1 MTTRHP
7 ELDRRAPD
15 AMLIGGKWVQATEGE
30 TLESWCPATGELI
43 ATIPSAGPADVDS
56 AVRAASTAFT
66 STWNDT
72 SPRQRADVLFELADR
87 LERDTDRLA
96 MIDVVDNGSTLRKM
110 RADIAAGVNLMR
122 TYAGLIPTIGGRTI
136 PLDSNT
142 FNYTVREPWGV
153 VGVLMPFNHPFMF
166 AAQVVGS
173 VLAAGNTL
181 VFKPSEFTSLSTLEV
196 GKAAEDLLPPGVLNI
211 VTGSGT
217 GAGAPLVRHPKVD
230 KIHFKGSLP
239 TGRLVL
245 AGGADTVKP
254 VTLEMG
260 GKNPFIVYP
269 DADLE
274 RAVEGAVIGMNFVHQ
289 GQSCGSSTRIFVH
302 ADLYDEFRDRLVAR
316 VEALYPSLPW
326 DEKADMGSIVSRP
339 QYERVLRLI
348 GEAVN
353 DGAKLLTGGSVVDRE
368 DLRDGF
374 YIQPTVFE
382 QAGHDSAL
390 VQEEIFGPVTCLF
403 RWEDEEEVIRLA
415 NDVVYGL
422 TASVWTKDLDTAHR
436 TARRL
441 QAGLVW
447 INDHNRR
454 PALTP
459 FGGYKQS
466 GIGKERAMDELQ
478 TYTHE
483 KSVLLAMAP
492 APTASPRQGSRL

>member
-1 MTTRHP
+1 
-7 ELDRRAPD
+7 
-15 AMLIGGKWVQATEGE
+15 ML
-30 TLESWCPATGELI
+30 
-43 ATIPSAGPADVDS
+43 
-56 AVRAASTAFT
+56 AASAAFT
-66 STWNDT
+66 STWCDT
-72 SPRQRADVLFELADR
+72 SPKQRADLLFELADR
-87 LERDTDRLA
+87 LERDSERLA
-96 MIDVVDNGSTLRKM
+96 LIDVVDNGSTMRKM
-110 RADIAAGVNLMR
+110 RSDVAAGVNMMR

-136 PLDSNT
+136 PLDADT

-153 VGVLMPFNHPFMF
+153 VGVMMPFNHPFMF

-181 VFKPSEFTSLSTLEV
+181 VFKPSELTSLSTLEV
-196 GKAAEDLLPPGVLNI
+196 AKVAEDLLPPGVVNVL
-211 VTGSGT
+211 VGSGV
-217 GAGAPLVRHPKVD
+217 GAGAPLVRHPMVD
-230 KIHFKGSLP
+230 KVHFKGSLP

-245 AGGADTVKP
+245 AGGADTIKP

-269 DADLE
+269 DADLD

-302 ADLYDEFRDRLVAR
+302 TDLYDAFRDRLVAR
-316 VEALYPSLPW
+316 VESLSPGLPW
-326 DEKADMGSIVSRP
+326 DEQADMGSIVSRL
-339 QYERVLRLI
+339 QYDRVLRLI
-348 GEAVN
+348 GEAVE
-353 DGAKLLTGGSVVDRE
+353 DGATLLTGGSTVDRE
-368 DLRDGF
+368 DLRDGL
-374 YIQPTVFE
+374 YIEPTVFE
-382 QAGHDSAL
+382 GASHDSTL

-403 RWEDEEEVIRLA
+403 RWDDEEEVIRLA
-415 NDVVYGL
+415 NDVIYGL
-422 TASVWTKDLDTAHR
+422 TASVWTRDLDTAHR

-492 APTASPRQGSRL
+492 VVRGTSGA

>member
-1 MTTRHP
+1 MF
-7 ELDRRAPD
+7 
-15 AMLIGGKWVQATEGE
+15 IGGAWVQAADGD
-30 TLESWCPATGELI
+30 TLDAWCPSTGELI
-43 ATIPSAGPADVDS
+43 ARIPSAGPADVDA
-56 AVRAASTAFT
+56 AVLAASEAFR
-66 STWNDT
+66 SGWCDA
-72 SPRQRADVLFELADR
+72 SPKQRADLLFELADR
-87 LERDTDRLA
+87 LERDSERLA

-110 RADIAAGVNLMR
+110 RSDVAAGVNMMR
-122 TYAGLIPTIGGRTI
+122 LYAGLIPTIGGRTI
-136 PLDSNT
+136 PLDADT

-153 VGVLMPFNHPFMF
+153 VGVMMPFNHPFMF

-181 VFKPSEFTSLSTLEV
+181 VFKPSELTSLSTLEV
-196 GKAAEDLLPPGVLNI
+196 AKATEDLLPPGVLNV
-211 VTGSGT
+211 VTGSGV

-230 KIHFKGSLP
+230 KVHFKGSLP

-269 DADLE
+269 DADLG
-274 RAVEGAVIGMNFVHQ
+274 RAVDGAVVGMNFVHQ

-316 VEALYPSLPW
+316 VESLYPSLPW

-339 QYERVLRLI
+339 QYDRVLRLI
-348 GEAVN
+348 GEAVE
-353 DGAKLLTGGSVVDRE
+353 DGAKLLTGGSAVDRE
-368 DLRDGF
+368 DLRDGL
-374 YIQPTVFE
+374 YIHPTVFE
-382 QAGHDSAL
+382 DARHDSPL

-403 RWEDEEEVIRLA
+403 RWEDEDEVIKLA
-415 NDVVYGL
+415 NDVIYGL
-422 TASVWTKDLDTAHR
+422 TASVWTRDLDTAHR
-436 TARRL
+436 ASRRL

-459 FGGYKQS
+459 FGGFKQS

-492 APTASPRQGSRL
+492 VTHESGSAGA

>member
-1 MTTRHP
+1 M
-7 ELDRRAPD
+7 
-15 AMLIGGKWVQATEGE
+15 QAADGD
-30 TLESWCPATGELI
+30 TLEAWCPATGELI
-43 ATIPSAGPADVDS
+43 ATLPSAGPADVDA
-56 AVRAASTAFT
+56 AVLAASAAFT
-66 STWNDT
+66 STWCDT
-72 SPRQRADVLFELADR
+72 SPKQRADLLFELADR
-87 LERDTDRLA
+87 LERDSERLA
-96 MIDVVDNGSTLRKM
+96 LIDVVDNGSTMRKM
-110 RADIAAGVNLMR
+110 RSDVAAGVNMMR

-136 PLDSNT
+136 PLDADT

-153 VGVLMPFNHPFMF
+153 VGVMMPFNHPFMF

-181 VFKPSEFTSLSTLEV
+181 VFKPSELTSLSTLEV
-196 GKAAEDLLPPGVLNI
+196 AKAAEDLLPPGVVNVL
-211 VTGSGT
+211 VGSGV
-217 GAGAPLVRHPKVD
+217 GAGAPLVRHPMVD
-230 KIHFKGSLP
+230 KVHFKGSLP

-245 AGGADTVKP
+245 AGGADTIKP

-269 DADLE
+269 DADLD

-302 ADLYDEFRDRLVAR
+302 TDLYDAFRDRLVAR
-316 VEALYPSLPW
+316 VESLSPGLPW
-326 DEKADMGSIVSRP
+326 DEQADMGSIVSRL
-339 QYERVLRLI
+339 QYDRVLRLI
-348 GEAVN
+348 GEAVE
-353 DGAKLLTGGSVVDRE
+353 DGATLLTGGSTVDRE
-368 DLRDGF
+368 DLRDGL
-374 YIQPTVFE
+374 YIEPTVFE
-382 QAGHDSAL
+382 GASHDSTL

-403 RWEDEEEVIRLA
+403 RWDDEEEVIRLA
-415 NDVVYGL
+415 NDVIYGL
-422 TASVWTKDLDTAHR
+422 TASVWTRDLDTAHR

-492 APTASPRQGSRL
+492 VVRGTSGA

>member
-7 ELDRRAPD
+7 ELDRRAPE
-15 AMLIGGKWVQATEGE
+15 AMLIGGRWVQATDGG
-30 TLESWCPATGELI
+30 TLDTWCPATGELI
-43 ATIPSAGPADVDS
+43 ATLPSASPADVDI
-56 AVRAASTAFT
+56 AVRAASEAYA
-66 STWNDT
+66 STWSDT
-72 SPRQRADVLFELADR
+72 SPKQRADVLFELADR
-87 LERDTDRLA
+87 LERDSDRLA

-110 RADIAAGVNLMR
+110 RADVTAGVNLMR
-122 TYAGLIPTIGGRTI
+122 TYAGLIPTITGRTI
-136 PLDSNT
+136 PLDANS

-153 VGVLMPFNHPFMF
+153 AGVIMPFNHPFMF

-173 VLAAGNTL
+173 VLGAGNTL
-181 VFKPSEFTSLSTLEV
+181 IFKPSELTSLSALEV

-211 VTGSGT
+211 LTGTGT

-245 AGGADTVKP
+245 AAGADTVKP

-260 GKNPFIVYP
+260 GKNPFIVFP
-269 DADLE
+269 DADLD

-302 ADLYDEFRDRLVAR
+302 GDLYEEFRDRFVAR
-316 VEALYPSLPW
+316 VEALSPGLPW

-339 QYERVLRLI
+339 QYDRVLRMI
-348 GEAVN
+348 EEAV
-353 DGAKLLTGGSVVDRE
+353 DAGAKLLTGGSAVDRA
-368 DLRDGF
+368 DLQGGF
-374 YIQPTVFE
+374 YIEPTVFE

-403 RWEDEEEVIRLA
+403 RWDDEEEVIRLA

-422 TASVWTKDLDTAHR
+422 TASVWTRDLDTAHR
-436 TARRL
+436 MVRRL

-454 PALTP
+454 PAITP

-478 TYTHE
+478 TYTRE
-483 KSVLLAMAP
+483 KSVLLAMGPAP
-492 APTASPRQGSRL
+492 ATGSHQGSRP

>member
-1 MTTRHP
+1 M
-7 ELDRRAPD
+7 
-15 AMLIGGKWVQATEGE
+15 QAADGD
-30 TLESWCPATGELI
+30 TLEAWCPATGELI
-43 ATIPSAGPADVDS
+43 ATLPSAGPADVDA
-56 AVRAASTAFT
+56 AVLAASAAFT
-66 STWNDT
+66 STWCDT
-72 SPRQRADVLFELADR
+72 SPKQRADLLFELADR
-87 LERDTDRLA
+87 LERDSERLA
-96 MIDVVDNGSTLRKM
+96 LIDVVDNGSTMRKM
-110 RADIAAGVNLMR
+110 RSDVAAGVNMMR

-136 PLDSNT
+136 PLDADT

-153 VGVLMPFNHPFMF
+153 VGVMMPFNHPFMF

-181 VFKPSEFTSLSTLEV
+181 VFKPSELTSLSTLEV
-196 GKAAEDLLPPGVLNI
+196 AKAAEDLLPPGVVNVL
-211 VTGSGT
+211 VGSGV
-217 GAGAPLVRHPKVD
+217 GAGAPLVRHPMVD
-230 KIHFKGSLP
+230 KVHFKGSLP

-245 AGGADTVKP
+245 AGGADTIKP

-269 DADLE
+269 DADLD

-302 ADLYDEFRDRLVAR
+302 ADLYDAFRDRLVAR
-316 VEALYPSLPW
+316 VESLSPGLPW
-326 DEKADMGSIVSRP
+326 DEQADMGSIVSRL
-339 QYERVLRLI
+339 QYDRVLRLI
-348 GEAVN
+348 GEAVE
-353 DGAKLLTGGSVVDRE
+353 DGATLLTGGSTVDRE
-368 DLRDGF
+368 DLRDGL
-374 YIQPTVFE
+374 YIEPTVFE
-382 QAGHDSAL
+382 GASHDSTL

-403 RWEDEEEVIRLA
+403 RWDDEEEVIRLA
-415 NDVVYGL
+415 NDVIYGL
-422 TASVWTKDLDTAHR
+422 TASVWTRDLDTAHR

-492 APTASPRQGSRL
+492 VVRGTSGA

>member
-1 MTTRHP
+1 M
-7 ELDRRAPD
+7 
-15 AMLIGGKWVQATEGE
+15 QAADGD
-30 TLESWCPATGELI
+30 TLEAWCPATGELI
-43 ATIPSAGPADVDS
+43 ATLPSAGPADVDA
-56 AVRAASTAFT
+56 AVLAASAAFT
-66 STWNDT
+66 STWCDT
-72 SPRQRADVLFELADR
+72 SPKQRADLLFELADR
-87 LERDTDRLA
+87 LERDSERLA
-96 MIDVVDNGSTLRKM
+96 LIDVVDNGSTMRKM
-110 RADIAAGVNLMR
+110 RSDVAAGVNMMR

-136 PLDSNT
+136 PLDADT

-153 VGVLMPFNHPFMF
+153 VGVMMPFNHPFMF

-181 VFKPSEFTSLSTLEV
+181 VFKPSELTSLSTLEV
-196 GKAAEDLLPPGVLNI
+196 AKVAEDLLPPGVVNVL
-211 VTGSGT
+211 VGSGV
-217 GAGAPLVRHPKVD
+217 GAGAPLVRHPMVD
-230 KIHFKGSLP
+230 KVHFKGSLP

-245 AGGADTVKP
+245 AGGADTIKP

-269 DADLE
+269 DADLD

-302 ADLYDEFRDRLVAR
+302 ADLYDAFRDRLVAR
-316 VEALYPSLPW
+316 VESLSPGLPW
-326 DEKADMGSIVSRP
+326 DEQADMGSIVSRL
-339 QYERVLRLI
+339 QYDRVLRLI
-348 GEAVN
+348 GEAVE
-353 DGAKLLTGGSVVDRE
+353 DGATLLTGGSTVDRE
-368 DLRDGF
+368 DLRDGL
-374 YIQPTVFE
+374 YIEPTVFE
-382 QAGHDSAL
+382 GASHDSTL

-403 RWEDEEEVIRLA
+403 RWDDEEEVIRLA
-415 NDVVYGL
+415 NDVIYGL
-422 TASVWTKDLDTAHR
+422 TASVWTRDLDTAHR

-492 APTASPRQGSRL
+492 VVRGTSGA